1 MWQSQSFRCFSIVFN
16 KSKAEH
22 SSLSSQFYYLCA
34 ITIQFQGLA
43 EMDFVCFKVLKTSKQ
58 GNLEE
63 GRGEKTF
70 GVYSQLYTVSSSTG
84 GHFGS

>member
-1 MWQSQSFRCFSIVFN
+1 
-16 KSKAEH
+16 
-22 SSLSSQFYYLCA
+22 
-34 ITIQFQGLA
+34 
-43 EMDFVCFKVLKTSKQ
+43 MDFVCFKVLKTSKQ